1 MRTTVFLSL
10 AIVLLMAF
18 VVACGGAAETE
29 EEEQTTT
36 TQQTTTEQATEDT
49 SSADSKATTSETE
62 TEAKQEEQEEQKDE
76 SGDKQT
82 SSSQAAGETPEAA
95 MEEKDEE
102 EGDAMAEGDA
112 MWEVSDELKAYA
124 AEHAGG
130 PGAIY
135 IGDGNLSALVGPSV
149 YEEFMGTYG
158 TDLGDDDGIVPLAAL
173 EDVRWVFESDY
184 YRALIEKANLTNPT
198 PLTSSGENVELQHTC
213 INGQLLWCKHQR
225 TFFVPN
231 VQERTNGQVTLN
243 ITSFP
248 ELGLAGTDTAKL
260 LEEGTLGM
268 TEIYGGYVGGE
279 FPTLAVQ
286 YIWGLWPDHE
296 THYQVL
302 TNIAPD
308 LDKVLKDE
316 LGAQVVMRNWIAGDD
331 QFFFSDKK
339 LETPEDFQDLKTRS
353 HSSELSDWINHMG
366 AAAQFMAFA
375 EVYTALERGVID
387 AAVTGANPGL
397 SQRFYEVADY
407 MNGRLFSFNSTT
419 NVMNGD
425 LWDTI
430 PADIQQIMLE
440 EGARQELEA
449 LRLTAIHNVTGIT
462 RNVEAGLTLI
472 EFGPEAQAL
481 SKRAGAESVLP
492 NWLQR
497 LGYPEKGQSVVDV
510 FNEKIGPFVGLE
522 VQLDEGSQRGF
533 KVVDVAIT
541 QGPHAQ

>member
-1 MRTTVFLSL
+1 MRTTVIFSL
-10 AIVLLMAF
+10 AILLLMAF
-18 VVACGGAAETE
+18 IVACGGASEPE
-29 EEEQTTT
+29 EGQTTT
-36 TQQTTTEQATEDT
+36 AQETTTTTTDQTTETQATE
-49 SSADSKATTSETE
+49 SAETTTSET
-62 TEAKQEEQEEQKDE
+62 TTQTQEQGEQEQQQQA
-76 SGDKQT
+76 STG
-82 SSSQAAGETPEAA
+82 SQSAGETPEAA
-95 MEEKDEE
+95 MEEDEE
-102 EGDAMAEGDA
+102 TDGDAMMEGDA
-112 MWEVSDELKAYA
+112 MWEASDELKAYA
-124 AEHAGG
+124 AEKAGG

-135 IGDGNLSALVGPSV
+135 IGDGNFDALVGPSV
-149 YEEFMGTYG
+149 YDEFAATYG
-158 TDLGDDDGIVPLAAL
+158 TDLGDDDGNVPLDAIL
-173 EDVRWVFESDY
+173 DVKWVFESDY
-184 YRALIEKANLTNPT
+184 YRELIEKANLTNPT
-198 PLTSSGENVELQHTC
+198 PLTSSGEDIELQHTC

-225 TFFVPN
+225 VYFVPN
-231 VQERTNGQVTLN
+231 VQERTEEQVTLN

-248 ELGLAGTDTAKL
+248 ELGLAGTDTASL
-260 LEEGTLGM
+260 LADGTLGM

-296 THYQVL
+296 THYRVL

-308 LDKVLKDE
+308 LDQVIKDE
-316 LGAQVVMRNWIAGDD
+316 LDAQVLMRNWIAGDD
-331 QFFFSDKK
+331 QFFFSNQR
-339 LETPEDFQDLKTRS
+339 LETPEDFQGLKTRS

-397 SQRFYEVADY
+397 SQRFYEVAEY

-419 NVMNGD
+419 NVVNGD
-425 LWDTI
+425 VWDSI

-440 EGARQELEA
+440 EGAKYELEA

-462 RNVEAGLTLI
+462 RNTEAGLELV

-481 SKRAGAESVLP
+481 SKRAAAESVLP

-497 LGYPEKGQSVVDV
+497 LGYPDEGQNVVDV

-522 VQLDEGSQRGF
+522 VQRDESAERGF
-533 KVVDVAIT
+533 SVIDVPIT
-541 QGPHAQ
+541 QGIHAQ

>member
-1 MRTTVFLSL
+1 MRTTVIMSF
-10 AIVLLMAF
+10 AIVFLMAIL
-18 VVACGGAAETE
+18 VACGESATPVPPTSTPAPTATVAPTE
-29 EEEQTTT
+29 PP
-36 TQQTTTEQATEDT
+36 
-49 SSADSKATTSETE
+49 
-62 TEAKQEEQEEQKDE
+62 TEAPTE
-76 SGDKQT
+76 
-82 SSSQAAGETPEAA
+82 A
-95 MEEKDEE
+95 MEEEPTAMMEE
-102 EGDAMAEGDA
+102 EGDGMM

-135 IGDGNLSALVGPSV
+135 IGDGNLAALVGPSV
-149 YEEFMGTYG
+149 YADYMDTYG
-158 TDLGDDDGIVPLAAL
+158 TDLGDDDGQVPLDAI

-184 YRALIEKANLTNPT
+184 YRELIEKANLTNPT
-198 PLTSSGENVELQHTC
+198 QLTSSGQNIELQHTC

-231 VQERTNGQVTLN
+231 VQERTEGQVTIN

-248 ELGLAGTDTAKL
+248 ELGLAGTDTASL
-260 LEEGTLGM
+260 LADGTLSM

-296 THYQVL
+296 THYKVL

-308 LDKVLKDE
+308 LDKVYEDE
-316 LGAQVVMRNWIAGDD
+316 LGAQVLMRNWIAGDD
-331 QFFFSDKK
+331 QFFFSNKK
-339 LETPEDFQDLKTRS
+339 LQNPEDFVGLKTRS
-353 HSSELSDWINHMG
+353 HSAELSDWINHMG

-375 EVYTALERGVID
+375 EVYTALERGILD
-387 AAVTGANPGL
+387 AGVTGANPGL
-397 SQRFYEVADY
+397 SQRWYEVTTY
-407 MNGRLFSFNSTT
+407 MNGRLYSFNSTT
-419 NVMNGD
+419 NVINGGV
-425 LWDTI
+425 WAEI
-430 PADIQQIMLE
+430 PDDIQQILLE

-462 RNVEAGLTLI
+462 RNIEAGLELV

-497 LGYPEKGQSVVDV
+497 LGYPDKGQEVVDV
-510 FNEKIGPFVGLE
+510 FNNKIGPFVGLR
-522 VQLDEGSQRGF
+522 VDLDASDERGF
-533 KVVDVAIT
+533 IVVDVPIT

>member
-1 MRTTVFLSL
+1 MRTTVILSL
-10 AIVLLMAF
+10 AIILMMAF
-18 VVACGGAAETE
+18 VVACGEAATPEPTNTPVPPPPTEAPAPTEAPTEAMEEEPTAMME
-29 EEEQTTT
+29 EEE
-36 TQQTTTEQATEDT
+36 
-49 SSADSKATTSETE
+49 S
-62 TEAKQEEQEEQKDE
+62 
-76 SGDKQT
+76 
-82 SSSQAAGETPEAA
+82 
-95 MEEKDEE
+95 M
-102 EGDAMAEGDA
+102 EGDAM

-135 IGDGNLSALVGPSV
+135 IGDGNWEALVGPSV
-149 YEEFMGTYG
+149 YDEFMSTYG
-158 TDLGDDDGIVPLAAL
+158 TDLGDDDGNVPLEPIL
-173 EDVRWVFESDY
+173 DVQWVFESDY
-184 YRALIEKANLTNPT
+184 YRELIERANLTNPT
-198 PLTSSGENVELQHTC
+198 QLTSSGENIELQHTC

-231 VQERTNGQVTLN
+231 VQDRTEGQVTVN

-248 ELGLAGTDTAKL
+248 ELGLAGTDTASL
-260 LEEGTLGM
+260 LADGTLGM

-279 FPTLAVQ
+279 FPALAVQ

-296 THYQVL
+296 THYKVL

-308 LDKVLKDE
+308 LDQVIKDE
-316 LGAQVVMRNWIAGDD
+316 LGAQVIMRNWIAGDD
-331 QFFFSDKK
+331 QFFFSNQK
-339 LETPEDFQDLKTRS
+339 LENPEDFMGLKTRS

-425 LWDTI
+425 VWDAI

-449 LRLTAIHNVTGIT
+449 LRLTAIHQVTGIT
-462 RNVEAGLTLI
+462 RNIENGLTLI
-472 EFGPEAQAL
+472 EFGPEAQAK

-492 NWLQR
+492 NWLGR
-497 LGYPEKGQSVVDV
+497 LGYPEKGQNVVDL
-510 FNEKIGPFVGLE
+510 FNSKIGTFVGLE
-522 VQLDEGSQRGF
+522 VQLDESDERGF
-533 KVVDVAIT
+533 KVVDVPIT
-541 QGPHAQ
+541 EGPHAQ

>member
-1 MRTTVFLSL
+1 MRTTVIFSL
-10 AIVLLMAF
+10 AILLLMAF
-18 VVACGGAAETE
+18 IVACGGASEPE
-29 EEEQTTT
+29 EGQTTT
-36 TQQTTTEQATEDT
+36 AQETTTTTTDQTTETQATE
-49 SSADSKATTSETE
+49 SAETTTSET
-62 TEAKQEEQEEQKDE
+62 TTQTQAQGEQEQ
-76 SGDKQT
+76 QQ
-82 SSSQAAGETPEAA
+82 QASTDSKPAGETPEAA
-95 MEEKDEE
+95 MEEDEE
-102 EGDAMAEGDA
+102 TDGDAMMEGDA
-112 MWEVSDELKAYA
+112 MWEASDELKAYA
-124 AEHAGG
+124 AEKAGG

-135 IGDGNLSALVGPSV
+135 IGDGNFDALVGPSV
-149 YEEFMGTYG
+149 YDEFAATYG
-158 TDLGDDDGIVPLAAL
+158 TDLGDDDGNVPLDAIL
-173 EDVRWVFESDY
+173 DVKWVFESDY
-184 YRALIEKANLTNPT
+184 YRQLIEKANLTNPT
-198 PLTSSGENVELQHTC
+198 PLTSSGEDIELQHTC

-225 TFFVPN
+225 VYFVPN
-231 VQERTNGQVTLN
+231 VQERTEEQVTLN

-248 ELGLAGTDTAKL
+248 ELGLAGTDTASL
-260 LEEGTLGM
+260 LADGTLGM

-296 THYQVL
+296 THYRVL

-308 LDKVLKDE
+308 LDQVIKDE
-316 LGAQVVMRNWIAGDD
+316 LDAQVLMRNWIAGDD
-331 QFFFSDKK
+331 QFFFSNQR
-339 LETPEDFQDLKTRS
+339 LETPEDFQGLKTRS

-397 SQRFYEVADY
+397 SQRFYEVAEY

-419 NVMNGD
+419 NVVNGD
-425 LWDTI
+425 VWDSI

-440 EGARQELEA
+440 EGAKYELEA

-462 RNVEAGLTLI
+462 RNTEAGLELV

-481 SKRAGAESVLP
+481 SKRAAAESVLP

-497 LGYPEKGQSVVDV
+497 LGYPDEGQNVVDV

-522 VQLDEGSQRGF
+522 VQRDESAERGF
-533 KVVDVAIT
+533 SVIDVPIT
-541 QGPHAQ
+541 QGIHAQ